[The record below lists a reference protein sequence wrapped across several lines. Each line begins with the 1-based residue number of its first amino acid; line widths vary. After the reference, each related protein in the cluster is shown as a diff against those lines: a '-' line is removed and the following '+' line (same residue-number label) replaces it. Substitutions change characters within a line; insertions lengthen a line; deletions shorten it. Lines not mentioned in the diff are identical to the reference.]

1 MTTVL
6 AFVRLSRPIFLLGG
20 FVLYGLG
27 AAVSRFDGFTISLS
41 VYLLGQI
48 AITSAQLMTHYFN
61 EVYDFAADSN
71 NLNRTF
77 WSGGSGVLPS
87 GQISVQ
93 TAIAAAQAT
102 LVVSVIAM
110 IAAAIVMSNS
120 AAILLH
126 LVIIFGAWA
135 YSTPPLRLLST
146 SWGGF
151 SAALIVSGLTPAFA
165 YTLQSGTLNVGL
177 IWIFVPLIAIQFA
190 MLVIFD
196 IPDRESDASADKRTV
211 VVRLGVQRA
220 GRIAIAAI
228 IFAFGVLTTR
238 VVFADNPGI
247 VALAALPLAAYV
259 IWRLYRTTMETQ
271 KQYGSFTFAGVSLYT
286 LTSFAMLVEYST
298 AI

>member
-6 AFVRLSRPIFLLGG
+6 AFVRLSRPVFLLGG

-27 AAVSRFDGFTISLS
+27 AAVSRFDGFTLSLS

-93 TAIAAAQAT
+93 TARYAAQTA
-102 LVVSVIAM
+102 LAVSVIAL
-110 IAAAIVMSNS
+110 IATTFVMSFS
-120 AAILLH
+120 AAIILH
-126 LVIIFGAWA
+126 LVIIFGSWA
-135 YSTPPLRLLST
+135 YSAPPLRLLST
-146 SWGGF
+146 GWGGL
-151 SAALIVSGLTPAFA
+151 AAAGIVSGLTPAFA
-165 YTLQSGTLNVGL
+165 YALQSGSLNIGL
-177 IWIFVPLIAIQFA
+177 IWTFVPLIAIQFA
-190 MLVIFD
+190 MLLIFD

-220 GRIAIAAI
+220 SRIAIAAI
-228 IFAFGVLTTR
+228 IFAFGVLITQ
-238 VVFADNPGI
+238 VAYSDNPGFI
-247 VALAALPLAAYV
+247 GLAALPLAAYV
-259 IWRLYRTTMETQ
+259 IWRLYRTTMDTQ

-286 LTSFAMLVEYST
+286 LTSFALLIEYST